1 MSHLTVD
8 VERPVCVW
16 LVSSVVTVGEDQT
29 CEDASCPF
37 SGMVTLRSQTEI
49 CLELFRISQNSLPG
63 RVAFTNRYY
72 GGDEPHT
79 HRVLYVN
86 DNMGNRTDGGEEAES
101 VFIRDSAHCADM
113 TRGRVTDRRSLKN
126 ARQEIEKHVE
136 SWLKTAQQEKK
147 RTDTEA
153 KLGAR
158 G

>member
-1 MSHLTVD
+1 MC
-8 VERPVCVW
+8 VCV
-16 LVSSVVTVGEDQT
+16 DQT

-49 CLELFRISQNSLPG
+49 CLELFGISQNSLPG

-86 DNMGNRTDGGEEAES
+86 GGVDPWKELSVGNRTDGGEEAES

-113 TRGRVTDRRSLKN
+113 SRGRVTDRRSLKN
-126 ARQEIEKHVE
+126 ARQEIEKHVQ

-147 RTDTEA
+147 RTEWRYLITN
-153 KLGAR
+153 R
-158 G
+158 